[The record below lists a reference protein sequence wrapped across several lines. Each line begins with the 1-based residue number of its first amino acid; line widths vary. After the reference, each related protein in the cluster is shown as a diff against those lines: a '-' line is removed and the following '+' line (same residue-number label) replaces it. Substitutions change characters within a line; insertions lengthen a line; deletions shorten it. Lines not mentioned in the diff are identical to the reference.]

1 MGWEPGEKGTGGVRD
16 CGREKRWEIGVL
28 EGWKA
33 REIEGRYAR
42 MLKNF
47 VVQKRT
53 NKSKGRKRKQGVG
66 AGNARYG

>member
-1 MGWEPGEKGTGGVRD
+1 MGAWRKGGRGCKGLRE
-16 CGREKRWEIGVL
+16 REKVGDWSSRGVK
-28 EGWKA
+28 G

-47 VVQKRT
+47 AVQKRT